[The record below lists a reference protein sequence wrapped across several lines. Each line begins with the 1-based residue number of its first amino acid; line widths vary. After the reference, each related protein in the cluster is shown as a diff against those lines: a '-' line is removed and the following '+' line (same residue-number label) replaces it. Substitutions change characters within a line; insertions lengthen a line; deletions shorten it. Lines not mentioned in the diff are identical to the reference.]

1 MRFKKSGARASGD
14 GSRDAGR
21 NGGDEGL
28 GECVAASALSET
40 WPSSAEMEER
50 PPLSARRPK
59 TPRDEPVPAADE
71 TADAHTSPNQRVR
84 KHARP
89 SELAGP
95 GEYVADAA
103 GRSNDRP
110 SAALQPSSIPRQS
123 STDASEDLEVMGRS
137 HSEASGFSRDAAK
150 FPKLN
155 FKGALLKG
163 PR

>member
-1 MRFKKSGARASGD
+1 MICDVEQSVVHMALCTRKATCFPWGAAKKLVVLP
-14 GSRDAGR
+14 DAAMANLNR
-21 NGGDEGL
+21 H
-28 GECVAASALSET
+28 A
-40 WPSSAEMEER
+40 
-50 PPLSARRPK
+50 
-59 TPRDEPVPAADE
+59 
-71 TADAHTSPNQRVR
+71 NQLLEANQHDVI
-84 KHARP
+84 
-89 SELAGP
+89 
-95 GEYVADAA
+95 VA